1 MGWGGWKNDGGS
13 FGFDCNFGLLSL
25 LLLLA
30 VLLGQDVFGFSPLL
44 LREGDGLGVFGKGG
58 QPGWEIDEFVVLGG
72 FSLD

>member
-1 MGWGGWKNDGGS
+1 
-13 FGFDCNFGLLSL
+13 
-25 LLLLA
+25 
-30 VLLGQDVFGFSPLL
+30 VLGFSPLL